1 MGLFKEIQKMI
12 QKTRSIIIESNR
24 RPKNIPIFAPDWA
37 WNYGENKNTQ
47 K

>member
-1 MGLFKEIQKMI
+1 MGFLKKIQKMI

-24 RPKNIPIFAPDWA
+24 RPKNLPIFAPDCG
-37 WNYGENKNTQ
+37 WNHGENKNIQ